1 MRHVLYLLAAA
12 ALTGADQITK
22 YIAARRLKGG
32 PSVVAIKDVLHFTY
46 VENRGAAF
54 GILEGARVFFAALA
68 IVVLIVIIYYYITM
82 PSRAP
87 YGWVRA
93 SLVFITAGT
102 LGNLINRVLDGFV
115 VDFLDPVIIRFMN
128 FPVFNAADVYL
139 TIGAALLAAI
149 MIFGPKNEL
158 NFR

>member
-1 MRHVLYLLAAA
+1 LAVA
-12 ALTGADQITK
+12 ALTALDQITK
-22 YIAARRLKGG
+22 YLAARSLKGG
-32 PSVVAIKDVLHFTY
+32 PSVVAIKNVLHFTY

-68 IVVLIVIIYYYITM
+68 VAVLGVIIYYYLTM
-82 PSRAP
+82 PRRSP

-102 LGNLINRVLDGFV
+102 VGNLINRVLDGFV

-139 TIGAALLAAI
+139 TVGAAALALI
-149 MIFGPKNEL
+149 MFLGPKNEL
-158 NFR
+158 DFR